1 MRSTRRYSLAIV
13 AVVIL
18 ACPLVGSAQSVSLTT
33 APDSTPAKAA
43 APAAPALDF
52 SGILFANF
60 PYRGDKVRRKARTAS
75 NYLNGSEWKAL
86 ARVGL
91 LHTVFIDEQFW
102 ARWISPTPTEKAG
115 YFASADAGLATSV
128 TLPAKLGEFTQPR
141 PTDPVTHRARLTGS
155 RTTLRDFRS
164 RRGHRWMEE

>member
-1 MRSTRRYSLAIV
+1 VYLTFKMPAGERTSIRFTSDPYQQTTS
-13 AVVIL
+13 
-18 ACPLVGSAQSVSLTT
+18 GS
-33 APDSTPAKAA
+33 DSY
-43 APAAPALDF
+43 
-52 SGILFANF
+52 
-60 PYRGDKVRRKARTAS
+60 YRGWTVRAKYAYLQY